1 MKNILILLLLISFSV
16 KADEYLIKEMETLRD
31 SLNIEDPARVE
42 LTLRL
47 ADLYFDTSIK
57 EGENKD
63 IAKLKEQRM
72 RALDLYRHPLNGTNG
87 IPKAKGQL
95 RLKIEFQMAR
105 LLSRLDEK
113 KQAERHYLN
122 VYKNKSVP
130 KRLKEQSALA
140 LAEWYEEDAKYNK
153 ANNFYK
159 ESITLCNGIP
169 TCNYA
174 HYRRAWLH
182 YKDTKLDEAIAEL
195 EQSLWDINGNVRE
208 NALQDYLMFL
218 SNRMSDG
225 FSEYKKIKS
234 LSEKINRPRL
244 TRDLTEAFY
253 VAGNRR
259 AGSNLLDIENKTNPN
274 MYYEIRLLEEF
285 YGFRNWEKVESYLSK
300 LEKRKAI
307 ELPKKEE
314 DAKET
319 KKIIRRL
326 LVQLDAEAQV
336 VTDLNPYLLR
346 SIDIYLSLYPN
357 DDLRKKMQQ
366 GWLKA
371 QSDEL
376 KKINRLEKWIAEDTS
391 YKVDLKEIR
400 KLRQTRLALAQKNKL
415 NKIVIHEGL
424 EIAKILKDTKES
436 REFNYVA
443 AQTMYKE
450 KSFDRALVIFESLVD
465 WNIANKISDK
475 WGLLSQNLILDIHN
489 QNKNYPAIIKQA
501 DKWLAVNEF
510 NNKKLSKENEAMKT
524 VRTQARFQDAFS
536 LGENEKA
543 LEEFMYFCKAGIYAD
558 KACLN
563 AKVLAV
569 KLKDQAKLVYLLE
582 KAKDEK
588 ALLVE
593 YELMGEFSKAAAL
606 YEKLELK
613 NNSDIPLYLKTAL
626 LYELDFNF
634 KNRDRVLNK
643 LVKKIKKDRK
653 IKKEYEGLVFRT
665 LDEAGLINISSLSIP
680 WSISRKISLAHR
692 LEVEKPT
699 SKTKKIIMSQK
710 TSVGPAWSKHVLTK
724 LQNKFIKV
732 GKLGFYGRSS
742 KWKFKRRT
750 KAMDKFAKLAKGYLE
765 GADSETRIYILQ
777 MLKSTYQTLAIEL
790 YSTPLP
796 EGLDA
801 ETIQQVMTQLQDMAA
816 PFEKVAAD
824 YERLQADELSQI
836 KENKEI
842 IVKNLESGSTD
853 FAEFI
858 TYEKT
863 NRHYVSSVDFTKSKG
878 LQEKLKETPEDQNIL
893 KELESHFKTQKSER
907 LAAYFTGRINNL
919 NQNNVSSEVKRN

>member
-1 MKNILILLLLISFSV
+1 MKNLLILLLLVSFSV

-31 SLNIEDPARVE
+31 SLDIEDPARVE

-47 ADLYFDTSIK
+47 ADLYFDVSIREGK
-57 EGENKD
+57 ETN
-63 IAKLKEQRM
+63 IAKLQERRM

-95 RLKIEFQMAR
+95 RQKIEFQMAR
-105 LLSRLDEK
+105 LLTRLDEK
-113 KQAERHYLN
+113 KTAEKHYLN
-122 VYKNKSVP
+122 VYNAKNVSEK
-130 KRLKEQSALA
+130 LKEQSALA
-140 LAEWYEEDAKYNK
+140 LAEWYEEDAQYKK
-153 ANNFYK
+153 ANNFYQ
-159 ESITLCNGIP
+159 ESLKLCKGIP
-169 TCNYA
+169 TCNYV
-174 HYRRAWLH
+174 HYRRAWLL

-195 EQSLWDINGNVRE
+195 EQSLWDINGNIRE

-225 FSEYKKIKS
+225 FDEFKKIKA
-234 LSEKINRPRL
+234 LSQKLKRPKL

-253 VAGNRR
+253 IAGNRR
-259 AGSNLLDIENKTNPN
+259 AGSNLLDIENKSNPN

-285 YGFRNWEKVESYLSK
+285 YGFRNWEKVEEYLAK
-300 LEKRKAI
+300 LETRKTK

-371 QSDEL
+371 QSDEV
-376 KKINRLEKWIAEDTS
+376 KKIARLEKWIAEDIA
-391 YKVDLKEIR
+391 YNVDAKEIR

-415 NKIVIHEGL
+415 DDIVIHEGF
-424 EIAKILKDTKES
+424 EIAKILGES
-436 REFNYVA
+436 VEAREFTYVA
-443 AQTMYKE
+443 AQTMYKKKE
-450 KSFDRALVIFESLVD
+450 YTKALPFFSQLVD
-465 WNIANKISDK
+465 WNIAQKKSDK

-489 QNKNYPAIIKQA
+489 HNKDYPAIMVQA

-510 NNKKLSKENEAMKT
+510 NNKKLAKENETMKT

-536 LGENEKA
+536 LGENTKA
-543 LEEFMYFCKAGIYAD
+543 LDEFMYFCNAGIYAD

-569 KLKDQAKLVYLLE
+569 KLKDQAKLVTLLE
-582 KAKDEK
+582 KANDEK

-593 YELMGEFSKAAAL
+593 YELMGEFGKAAKL
-606 YEKLELK
+606 QEKLELK
-613 NNSDIPLYLKTAL
+613 NKSDIPIYLKTAL
-626 LYELDFNF
+626 LYELDFDF
-634 KNRDRVLNK
+634 KNRNRILSK
-643 LVKKIKKDRK
+643 LVSKIRKDKKIDAQ
-653 IKKEYEGLVFRT
+653 YEALVFRT
-665 LDEAGLINISSLSIP
+665 LDEADLINVNALSIP
-680 WSISRKISLAHR
+680 WSTSRKISLAHR
-692 LEVEKPT
+692 LEVEKP
-699 SKTKKIIMSQK
+699 SKTTKKIIMAQK
-710 TSVGPAWSKHVLTK
+710 TSVGPAWSKHVLSK
-724 LQNKFIKV
+724 LQREFVKV
-732 GKLGFYGRSS
+732 GKIGFYGRSS
-742 KWKFKRRT
+742 KWKFKKRT
-750 KAMDKFAKLAKGYLE
+750 RAMDKFAKLAKGYLE
-765 GADSETRIYILQ
+765 GADSEARIYILQ

-824 YERLQADELSQI
+824 YERLQADELKTI
-836 KENKEI
+836 VENKEQ
-842 IVKNLESGSTD
+842 IVANLESGSTD
-853 FAEFI
+853 FASFVEL
-858 TYEKT
+858 EKT
-863 NRHYVSSVDFTKSKG
+863 QHHRVASVDFEKAKT
-878 LQEKLKETPEDQNIL
+878 LQEKLKASPESLDVL
-893 KELESHFKTQKSER
+893 KGLEEHFKEQKSER

-919 NQNNVSSEVKRN
+919 NTSSVQEEVKRN